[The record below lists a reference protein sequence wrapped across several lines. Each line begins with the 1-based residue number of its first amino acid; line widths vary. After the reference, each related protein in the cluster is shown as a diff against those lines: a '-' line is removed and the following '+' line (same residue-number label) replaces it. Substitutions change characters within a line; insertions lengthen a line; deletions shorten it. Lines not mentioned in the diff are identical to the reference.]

1 LAAANWP
8 QFRGPQASG
17 VSEAAAPPLKW
28 DVEAGEGVRWQ
39 QAIPGLAHA
48 SPIVWNDRVYLAT
61 VIKPGPKAEL
71 KIGLYGDGDSYAEK
85 VPHQW
90 RLLCLD
96 RATGKLL
103 WNKLGHEAVPR
114 LQRHTKATQCN
125 STPAMDGQH
134 LVAMFGS
141 EGLFCFDMQGEL
153 RWRKDLGKLHA
164 TAFNAPELQWGF
176 ASSPIL
182 GTSSPRTSA

>member
-1 LAAANWP
+1 MKHTRFTFASCLRVTLVLSCAPCGRLAAANWP

-71 KIGLYGDGDSYAEK
+71 KIGL
-85 VPHQW
+85 
-90 RLLCLD
+90 
-96 RATGKLL
+96 
-103 WNKLGHEAVPR
+103 
-114 LQRHTKATQCN
+114 
-125 STPAMDGQH
+125 
-134 LVAMFGS
+134 
-141 EGLFCFDMQGEL
+141 
-153 RWRKDLGKLHA
+153 
-164 TAFNAPELQWGF
+164 
-176 ASSPIL
+176 
-182 GTSSPRTSA
+182 